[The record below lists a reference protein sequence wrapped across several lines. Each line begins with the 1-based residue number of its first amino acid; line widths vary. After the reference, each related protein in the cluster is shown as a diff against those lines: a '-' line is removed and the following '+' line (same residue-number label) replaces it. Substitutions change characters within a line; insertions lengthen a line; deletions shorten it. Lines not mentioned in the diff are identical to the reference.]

1 MKLMLRPEWKP
12 RPFSSFLGC
21 LDLKTGVVLA
31 LLFAVRRQSSR
42 LRANERK
49 SEWPFLQ
56 LFNKVA
62 GVYGLIAVLTGAGG
76 SAAQLTLYI
85 YSTVALV
92 ALAWGLNAVK
102 RVGHTHVRLRFAA
115 DT

>member
-1 MKLMLRPEWKP
+1 MVW
-12 RPFSSFLGC
+12 
-21 LDLKTGVVLA
+21 DW
-31 LLFAVRRQSSR
+31 
-42 LRANERK
+42 K
-49 SEWPFLQ
+49 SEWPFHQ

-76 SAAQLTLYI
+76 SAAQLSLYI

-102 RVGHTHVRLRFAA
+102 QVGLNHVR
-115 DT
+115 